1 MSCLSPEFR
10 IKDSSGHDILMI
22 RGQDN
27 VCNVIYGCTG
37 FSFKILTLDGECE
50 TGEGEQQIGVIEK
63 RYGPKELP
71 RGSDILEITFPMD
84 LDVKVKATI
93 LGAAFLIDYMYYQ
106 TIQDVA

>member
-1 MSCLSPEFR
+1 MSCFSPEFQ

-27 VCNVIYGCTG
+27 ACGCTG

-63 RYGPKELP
+63 RYGPKY
-71 RGSDILEITFPMD
+71 GSDILDITFPMD

-93 LGAAFLIDYMYYQ
+93 LGAAFLIDYKYFSTFQ
-106 TIQDVA
+106 SQ

>member
-1 MSCLSPEFR
+1 MSCFSPEFQ

-27 VCNVIYGCTG
+27 ACGCTG
-37 FSFKILTLDGECE
+37 FSFNILTLDGECE
-50 TGEGEQQIGVIEK
+50 TGEGGQRIGMIEK

-71 RGSDILEITFPMD
+71 RGSDILEIRFPID
-84 LDVKVKATI
+84 LDVKIKVTV